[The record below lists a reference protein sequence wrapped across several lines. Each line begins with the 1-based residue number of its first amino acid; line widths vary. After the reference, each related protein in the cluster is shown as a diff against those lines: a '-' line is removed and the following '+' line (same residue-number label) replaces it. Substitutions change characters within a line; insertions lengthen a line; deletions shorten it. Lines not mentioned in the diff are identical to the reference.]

1 MEPERIKNLLEA
13 YWTGETSRE
22 EEAELRRFFSR
33 EEIPATWAREAVLF
47 RYFQQ
52 QRGIRMPH
60 PCSEAP
66 VQKARPLWA
75 RRWMQAAAFVLIMTS
90 AGAIWYAGQ
99 ISREKERVLAAD
111 TFEDPEEAYEVLREA
126 LFLVS
131 SKMNGN
137 KSAAP
142 LQQLKRSAAK
152 LNHAA
157 DQKK

>member
-13 YWTGETSRE
+13 YFAAETSRE
-22 EEAELRRFFSR
+22 EEAEIRRFFNR
-33 EEIPATWAREAVLF
+33 EEIPADWAQEAALF

-52 QRGIRMPH
+52 QRGIRMPQ
-60 PCSEAP
+60 PRSAAP
-66 VQKARPLWA
+66 EEKARPLWT
-75 RRWMQAAAFVLIMTS
+75 RRWLQAAVLALLLASVGSM
-90 AGAIWYAGQ
+90 AYFNQ
-99 ISREKERVLAAD
+99 VNREKTQVMAAD

-137 KSAAP
+137 KSAAT

-152 LNHAA
+152 LNQAA
-157 DQKK
+157 EQKK